1 MDRVNDS
8 FCSRGCR
15 LLVIGAA
22 LLLGAAAPV
31 MLEAVELYRCT
42 HNGRIE
48 FRQTPCPTGEQEK
61 TEVVEQSSG
70 MTPIEPS
77 MRLEKPPAKRSR
89 RTAPPDRV
97 SRQATTE
104 KCWKTEKKLEKVQQ
118 QLRGG
123 YKASRYREL
132 HRKQNEYED
141 YLRLFCRS

>member
-1 MDRVNDS
+1 MDRDK
-8 FCSRGCR
+8 CSLCTRGCR

-22 LLLGAAAPV
+22 VLLGVAAPV

-42 HNGRIE
+42 SNGQIE
-48 FRQTPCPTGEQEK
+48 FRQTACPTGAQEK

-77 MRLEKPPAKRSR
+77 LRLEKPPAKPTR

-123 YKASRYREL
+123 YKASRYRDL